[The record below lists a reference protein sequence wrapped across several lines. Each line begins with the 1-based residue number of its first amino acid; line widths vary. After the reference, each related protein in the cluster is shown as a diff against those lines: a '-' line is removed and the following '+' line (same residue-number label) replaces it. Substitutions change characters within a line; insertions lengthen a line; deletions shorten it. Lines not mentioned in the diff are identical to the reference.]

1 MTQEEYNKVY
11 ELIKDIDWNNDDDK
25 ASESLFE
32 EILENAPKVPIT
44 GKAMIDTKEF
54 EEVIEQIR
62 NYLPDELKKAKWVM
76 GEKDRI
82 LEDAQKEY
90 QNGKKE
96 TMEMMRQNIENHD
109 MVKEAKLRASEIIAL
124 AQRDAK
130 AIRIGSREYS
140 TEILSQLD
148 KEIEEKK
155 LQLIQ
160 SMQDSFEK
168 AAKEIDEKM
177 TKSSDTIKENINE
190 LRNM

>member
-1 MTQEEYNKVY
+1 MEKVELNVIELLEYLQDMV
-11 ELIKDIDWNNDDDK
+11 
-25 ASESLFE
+25 ESS
-32 EILENAPKVPIT
+32 PKMPIT
-44 GKAMIDTKEF
+44 GKTIIDKKEF
-54 EEVIEQIR
+54 NEVIDQII
-62 NYLPDELKKAKWVM
+62 NYLPDQFKKAQWVVN
-76 GEKDRI
+76 EKDRI
-82 LEDAQKEY
+82 LQEAQKEFD
-90 QNGKKE
+90 NVKKE
-96 TMEMMRQNIENHD
+96 TFEIMKQNVETHD
-109 MVKEAKLRASEIIAL
+109 IVREAKMRASEIIAL

>member
-1 MTQEEYNKVY
+1 MNKV
-11 ELIKDIDWNNDDDK
+11 ELNVM
-25 ASESLFE
+25 ELLEYLE

-90 QNGKKE
+90 QNVKKE

-109 MVKEAKLRASEIIAL
+109 MVKEAKLRANEIIAL

-168 AAKEIDEKM
+168 AAKEIDEIM

>member
-1 MTQEEYNKVY
+1 MNKV
-11 ELIKDIDWNNDDDK
+11 ELNVM
-25 ASESLFE
+25 ELLEYLE

-82 LEDAQKEY
+82 LGNAQKEY
-90 QNGKKE
+90 QNAKKE

-109 MVKEAKLRASEIIAL
+109 MVKEAKRRANEIIAL

>member
-1 MTQEEYNKVY
+1 MNKV
-11 ELIKDIDWNNDDDK
+11 ELNVM
-25 ASESLFE
+25 ELLEYLE

-90 QNGKKE
+90 QNVKKE

-109 MVKEAKLRASEIIAL
+109 MVKEAKLRANEIIAL

-168 AAKEIDEKM
+168 TAKEIDEKM
-177 TKSSDTIKENINE
+177 TKRSDTIKENINE

>member
-1 MTQEEYNKVY
+1 MNKV
-11 ELIKDIDWNNDDDK
+11 ELNVM
-25 ASESLFE
+25 ELLEYLE

-90 QNGKKE
+90 QNVKKE

-109 MVKEAKLRASEIIAL
+109 MVKEAKLRANEIIAL

-168 AAKEIDEKM
+168 VAKEIDENL
-177 TKSSDTIKENINE
+177 TQTGTIIKENIAE
-190 LRNM
+190 LRTM